1 MANGNNVVLSLAI
14 AEAKAGIAKAK
25 SKSTFDVILSVMQ
38 AARDGMCDD
47 PDTQFRGAVG
57 ALLEHYGMQS
67 KEATAILKEVEVL
80 KFLSAAAAGVP
91 VDFSRLPHIEK
102 DEKGLGIGVIW
113 RALLHGEDIEKVRRT
128 VEGTP
133 EPPPMP
139 DGWAVNVADA
149 WVKFSALKA
158 EHEKS
163 LERSE
168 NMEFQRD
175 WLLGALLKLK
185 LLFPMPHNKDEVQA
199 CDAGVEWIVE
209 MLNSVD
215 AEPKTVKPLAEE
227 EAACVGAVLD
237 QSVVPDALRRMLAVA
252 VCETMSEVRRILAH
266 GGMPPQ

>member
-1 MANGNNVVLSLAI
+1 MLNLAI

-25 SKSTFDVILSVMQ
+25 SKSTFDVVLSVMQ

-139 DGWAVNVADA
+139 DGWAANVADA
-149 WVKFSALKA
+149 WAKFSALKA

-163 LERSE
+163 LTAKADA
-168 NMEFQRD
+168 EFKRD
-175 WLLGALLKLK
+175 WLQSAFSRLQINMLVPALGDGLALSQ
-185 LLFPMPHNKDEVQA
+185 E
-199 CDAGVEWIVE
+199 CDAGVDRLMELLRSI
-209 MLNSVD
+209 D
-215 AEPKTVKPLAEE
+215 AEAKTAKPLAEE
-227 EAACVGAVLD
+227 EAACIGAALD
-237 QSVVPDALRRMLAVA
+237 QSVVPDALRRMLATV
-252 VCETMSEVRRILAH
+252 VCETMTGVRRALAI
-266 GGMPPQ
+266 GNAPVR